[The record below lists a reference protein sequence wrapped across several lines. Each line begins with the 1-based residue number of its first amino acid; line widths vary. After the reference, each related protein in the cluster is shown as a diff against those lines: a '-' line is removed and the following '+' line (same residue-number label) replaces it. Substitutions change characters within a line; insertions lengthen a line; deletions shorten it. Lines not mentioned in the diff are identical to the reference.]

1 MKRPLKEKPT
11 FPVGYRF
18 SIDKDQIGGFG
29 PKKPQPSP
37 SDVLRITRGENLL
50 EIVLYSIIINHTVLY
65 SIILY
70 DIIH

>member
-37 SDVLRITRGENLL
+37 SDVLRITRGDNLL
-50 EIVLYSIIINHTVLY
+50 EIQHDAVSILINHTV
-65 SIILY
+65 
-70 DIIH
+70 

>member
-37 SDVLRITRGENLL
+37 SDVLRITREKIYLK
-50 EIVLYSIIINHTVLY
+50 YSIIINYTVLY